1 MATAITGRNY
11 ELTPKI
17 RTMLEKK
24 LSKVQERLFDDVID
38 VRCVLQVQ
46 KYRNICEILIVG
58 KEHDVKAV
66 QQSDESMEDA
76 INAAVD
82 HVKRQAQKNR
92 KKIRDH
98 HRTARGSEGVVT
110 GWKVQ
115 VLEPGRL
122 REANDHN
129 RPRIIK
135 TNNLPIRPM
144 SIEEAAMRLDDSK
157 NEFIVFRDLDTDK
170 ISVIYKRRDNN
181 LGLIAPE
188 V

>member
-1 MATAITGRNY
+1 MAMEITGRNY

-24 LSKVQERLFDDVID
+24 LSKIEQRLFDDVID
-38 VRCVLQVQ
+38 VRCVLRVE

-58 KEHDVKAV
+58 KEHDVKSV
-66 QQSDESMEDA
+66 QESDESMEEA
-76 INAAVD
+76 INAAID

-98 HRTARGSEGVVT
+98 HRHRGSDAAVT
-110 GWKVQ
+110 DWTVQ

-122 REANDHN
+122 RQTNDHN

-135 TNNLPIRPM
+135 TNTLPILPM
-144 SIEEAAMRLDDSK
+144 SIEDAAIRLDGSK

-170 ISVIYKRRDNN
+170 VSVMYRRRDNN

>member
-1 MATAITGRNY
+1 MPTEISGRNY
-11 ELTPKI
+11 EVTPDI
-17 RTMLEKK
+17 RARLDKK
-24 LSKVQERLFDDVID
+24 LRRIEEKLFSDVID
-38 VRCVLQVQ
+38 VRVVLQVE

-66 QQSDESMEDA
+66 QESDESMQDA

-98 HRTARGSEGVVT
+98 HRTAENVT
-110 GWKVQ
+110 DWTVQ
-115 VLEPGRL
+115 VLEPGKL
-122 REANDHN
+122 RETNDHN

-157 NEFIVFRDLDTDK
+157 NEFIVFRDLDTDR
-170 ISVIYKRRDNN
+170 ISVIYKRRDEN

-188 V
+188 F

>member
-1 MATAITGRNY
+1 MAMEITGRNY

-24 LSKVQERLFDDVID
+24 LSKIENRLFDDVID
-38 VRCVLQVQ
+38 VRCVLRVE

-58 KEHDVKAV
+58 KEHDVKSI
-66 QQSDESMEDA
+66 QESDESMEDA
-76 INAAVD
+76 INTAID

-98 HRTARGSEGVVT
+98 HRHRGDSGAVT
-110 GWKVQ
+110 DWTVQ
-115 VLEPGRL
+115 VLEPGQL
-122 REANDHN
+122 RHTNDHN

-135 TNNLPIRPM
+135 TNTLPILPM
-144 SIEEAAMRLDDSK
+144 SIEDAALRLDDSK
-157 NEFIVFRDLDTDK
+157 NEFIVFRDLDTDRV
-170 ISVIYKRRDNN
+170 SVMYRRRDDN